1 MRRGV
6 SSLVRRPS
14 FLLPPSFRLL
24 PFAFCLSQAIL
35 DALDLQLT
43 LLFTTSLLAIVN
55 PLSSAVLFVTT
66 ASRFA
71 RPVQRKMAD
80 QSALAIAVILLV
92 CAWAGRYLLFVLGI
106 SVPMLQAAGGL
117 ILLITGLRMVL
128 LEDSKLTAA
137 EKDSVEDEP
146 ESHWKALAVVPVAIP
161 GTVGAG
167 TITTV
172 VVQATTYTRW
182 PDLLIITGVGL
193 GTALLMWI
201 TFRSAG
207 SIGQR
212 LGPIGLNIVT
222 RVMGI
227 LVTATAFG
235 LLARGIGGLLPG
247 LMLVK

>member
-1 MRRGV
+1 MNV
-6 SSLVRRPS
+6 
-14 FLLPPSFRLL
+14 
-24 PFAFCLSQAIL
+24 QAI
-35 DALDLQLT
+35 
-43 LLFTTSLLAIVN
+43 LLFTTSLVAIVN

-66 ASRFA
+66 ASRFS
-71 RPVQRKMAD
+71 PSVQQKMAD
-80 QSALAIAVILLV
+80 QSALAIAVILFL
-92 CAWAGRYLLFVLGI
+92 CAWVGRYLLLVLGI

-117 ILLITGLRMVL
+117 ILLITGLRMVV
-128 LEDSKLTAA
+128 LEEAKLTAA
-137 EKDSVEDEP
+137 ERVSVADDAGA
-146 ESHWKALAVVPVAIP
+146 HWKAVAVVPIAIP

-182 PDLLIITGVGL
+182 QDLLVITAIGL
-193 GTALLMWI
+193 ATALLMWM
-201 TFRSAG
+201 TFRSSGRIAR
-207 SIGQR
+207 R

-247 LMLVK
+247 LMMQR

>member
-1 MRRGV
+1 MDPRM
-6 SSLVRRPS
+6 
-14 FLLPPSFRLL
+14 
-24 PFAFCLSQAIL
+24 
-35 DALDLQLT
+35 DLQAT

-55 PLSSAVLFVTT
+55 PLSSSVLFVTT
-66 ASRFA
+66 ASRFSSD
-71 RPVQRKMAD
+71 VQRRMAD

-92 CAWAGRYLLFVLGI
+92 CVWVGRYLLLVLGI

-117 ILLITGLRMVL
+117 ILLITGLRMVVL
-128 LEDSKLTAA
+128 EETKLTVAEKVSLEDEA
-137 EKDSVEDEP
+137 EM
-146 ESHWKALAVVPVAIP
+146 HQWKALAVVPIAIP

-172 VVQATTYTRW
+172 VVQATSYTRLR
-182 PDLLIITGVGL
+182 DLALISAIGL
-193 GTALLMWI
+193 GTALVMWL
-201 TFRSAG
+201 TFRSATG
-207 SIGQR
+207 IARR

-247 LMLVK
+247 LMK

>member
-1 MRRGV
+1 MDT
-6 SSLVRRPS
+6 
-14 FLLPPSFRLL
+14 
-24 PFAFCLSQAIL
+24 QA
-35 DALDLQLT
+35 A

-55 PLSSAVLFVTT
+55 PLSAGVLFITT
-66 ASRFA
+66 ASRFSPSVQA
-71 RPVQRKMAD
+71 RMAD
-80 QSALAIAVILLV
+80 QSGLAVGVILLV
-92 CAWAGRYLLFVLGI
+92 CAWVGRPLLAVLGI

-117 ILLITGLRMVL
+117 ILLITGLRMVM
-128 LEDSKLTAA
+128 LEETKLTPA
-137 EKDSVEDEP
+137 EKTSVEEEP

-172 VVQATTYTRW
+172 VVAATTFTGWR
-182 PDLLIITGVGL
+182 DLLVITGICL
-193 GTALLMWI
+193 GTAVLMWV

-207 SIGQR
+207 RIALR

-235 LLARGIGGLLPG
+235 LLGRGIGGLLPG
-247 LMLVK
+247 LLR

>member
-1 MRRGV
+1 V
-6 SSLVRRPS
+6 TL
-14 FLLPPSFRLL
+14 
-24 PFAFCLSQAIL
+24 QAV
-35 DALDLQLT
+35 

-55 PLSSAVLFVTT
+55 PLSSGVLFITT
-66 ASRFA
+66 ASRFSHA
-71 RPVQRKMAD
+71 VQTKMAD
-80 QSALAIAVILLV
+80 QSGLAVAVILLS
-92 CAWAGRYLLFVLGI
+92 CAWVGRFLLAVLGI

-117 ILLITGLRMVL
+117 ILLITGLRMVV
-128 LEDSKLTAA
+128 LEDTKLTAA
-137 EKDSVEDEP
+137 EKTSVEDEP

-182 PDLLIITGVGL
+182 QDLLIITAICI
-193 GTALLMWI
+193 GTALLMWV

-207 SIGQR
+207 RIAVR

-235 LLARGIGGLLPG
+235 LLAAGIGGLLPG
-247 LMLVK
+247 LK

>member
-1 MRRGV
+1 M
-6 SSLVRRPS
+6 
-14 FLLPPSFRLL
+14 
-24 PFAFCLSQAIL
+24 
-35 DALDLQLT
+35 DLQAT

-55 PLSSAVLFVTT
+55 PLSSSVLFVTT
-66 ASRFA
+66 ASRFSGD
-71 RPVQRKMAD
+71 VQRKMAD

-92 CAWAGRYLLFVLGI
+92 CAWVGRYLLLVLGI

-117 ILLITGLRMVL
+117 ILLITGLRMVVL
-128 LEDSKLTAA
+128 EETKLTVAEKVSLEDET
-137 EKDSVEDEP
+137 
-146 ESHWKALAVVPVAIP
+146 ESHEWKALAVVPVAIP

-172 VVQATTYTRW
+172 VVQATSYTRW
-182 PDLLIITGVGL
+182 QDLLVISAIGI
-193 GTALLMWI
+193 GTALVMWL
-201 TFRSAG
+201 TFRSATG
-207 SIGQR
+207 IARR

-247 LMLVK
+247 LMK

>member
-1 MRRGV
+1 MGRARNLWLLG
-6 SSLVRRPS
+6 PS
-14 FLLPPSFRLL
+14 PFL
-24 PFAFCLSQAIL
+24 IL
-35 DALDLQLT
+35 DVVDLQAT
-43 LLFTTSLLAIVN
+43 MLFATSLIAIVN

-66 ASRFA
+66 ASRFS
-71 RPVQRKMAD
+71 PPLHHKMAD
-80 QSALAIAVILLV
+80 QSGLAIAATLV
-92 CAWAGRYLLFVLGI
+92 VCVWVGRYLLQILGI

-117 ILLITGLRMVL
+117 ILLTTGLRMVMT
-128 LEDSKLTAA
+128 EETTLTTA
-137 EKDSVEDEP
+137 ERVSGEDEP
-146 ESHWKALAVVPVAIP
+146 ESQWKALAVVPIAIP

-182 PDLLIITGVGL
+182 WDLAIITAVGL
-193 GTALLMWI
+193 GTAILMWL

-207 SIGQR
+207 RIAR
-212 LGPIGLNIVT
+212 HIGPIGLNIVT

-247 LMLVK
+247 LMK